1 MKQDKEFHKIK
12 AKLSWPRNQTFLQR
26 TKHSYNNNNQL
37 HHQAYKI
44 FKTPKWTLTYRRW
57 SQIPNCWFVKPLHV
71 VVDENLATTV
81 ALSLCYN
88 PQ

>member
-44 FKTPKWTLTYRRW
+44 FKTPKWTQPTAAEAK
-57 SQIPNCWFVKPLHV
+57 SPT
-71 VVDENLATTV
+71 VDLSNLCMWLLMKT
-81 ALSLCYN
+81 
-88 PQ
+88 

>member
-1 MKQDKEFHKIK
+1 M
-12 AKLSWPRNQTFLQR
+12 NT
-26 TKHSYNNNNQL
+26 
-37 HHQAYKI
+37 
-44 FKTPKWTLTYRRW
+44 TYRRW
-57 SQIPNCWFVKPLHV
+57 SQIPNCLFVKPLHV

>member
-12 AKLSWPRNQTFLQR
+12 AKLSWPGNQTFLQQQQPI
-26 TKHSYNNNNQL
+26 TSSSIQNLQNPQMN
-37 HHQAYKI
+37 
-44 FKTPKWTLTYRRW
+44 TTYRRW
-57 SQIPNCWFVKPLHV
+57 SQIPNCLFVKPLHV

>member
-12 AKLSWPRNQTFLQR
+12 AKLSWPGNQTFLQQQQQPI
-26 TKHSYNNNNQL
+26 TSSSIQNLQNPQMN
-37 HHQAYKI
+37 
-44 FKTPKWTLTYRRW
+44 TTYRRW